1 MSYWNESV
9 MLLVVGVFFLL
20 FFFLNLS
27 SAYIG
32 VRVTKFLCRAG
43 EGKRFYF
50 SLNILDLHWFGP
62 LKTTCA

>member
-9 MLLVVGVFFLL
+9 MLLVVGVFFL